1 MSNQDEDEVEDELEA
16 MEREVAGVPSLPAAP
31 NVIKEDMPN
40 VPQET
45 PAERA
50 KRRELILQWNEEER
64 LVMMSLRNGLR
75 CKRSKVGRRLFPSGF
90 RVT

>member
-16 MEREVAGVPSLPAAP
+16 MEREVVGVPSLPTAP
-31 NVIKEDMPN
+31 NVIKEDMPD

-50 KRRELILQWNEEER
+50 KRRQKER
-64 LVMMSLRNGLR
+64 TA
-75 CKRSKVGRRLFPSGF
+75 KEQASGPIAA
-90 RVT
+90 